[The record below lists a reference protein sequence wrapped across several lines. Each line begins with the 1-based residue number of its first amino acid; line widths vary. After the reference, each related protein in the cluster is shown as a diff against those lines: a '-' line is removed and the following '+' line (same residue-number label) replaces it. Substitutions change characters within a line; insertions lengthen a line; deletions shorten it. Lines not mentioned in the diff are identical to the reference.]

1 MLIQLWLFCAEY
13 WVDAVKDIAYRTLN
27 LGLTWLVGPKLEY
40 ASCVWNPYRH
50 QNINNM
56 NMLAYHFHLMSY
68 RMTDHQ
74 ALHTA
79 VLSN

>member
-1 MLIQLWLFCAEY
+1 MWFTFAKMLIQLWVFCAEY
-13 WVDAVKDIAYRTLN
+13 WVDAVKDIAYRTL
-27 LGLTWLVGPKLEY
+27 VRPKLEY

-68 RMTDHQ
+68 RITDHQ
-74 ALHTA
+74 ELQTA